1 MYAFRNFIIYKHII
15 LPDFFYFY
23 RSFHGLWLDMNF
35 IHRVL
40 FKSVGEGIGTIS
52 NKNHI
57 QQQTMKDCLN
67 CIFWFFLFQTFL
79 PNDILNVYKQYHCI
93 CVGWTVR
100 LACERLGV
108 RIPAATDQSRK
119 NRQWQLHYQTLGNRR
134 ECHGPSEM
142 TII

>member
-1 MYAFRNFIIYKHII
+1 
-15 LPDFFYFY
+15 
-23 RSFHGLWLDMNF
+23 MNF

-57 QQQTMKDCLN
+57 QPQTMKDCLN
-67 CIFWFFLFQTFL
+67 CIFLFFLFQTFL

-100 LACERLGV
+100 LACERVFEFQPRQTKVVKTGSDSSTTKRSEIGV
-108 RIPAATDQSRK
+108 SVT
-119 NRQWQLHYQTLGNRR
+119 
-134 ECHGPSEM
+134 GPRS
-142 TII
+142 